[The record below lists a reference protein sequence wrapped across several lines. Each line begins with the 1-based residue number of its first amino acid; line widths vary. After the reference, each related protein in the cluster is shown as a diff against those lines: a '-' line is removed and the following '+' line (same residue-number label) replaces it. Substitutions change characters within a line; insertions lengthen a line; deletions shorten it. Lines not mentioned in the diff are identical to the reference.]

1 MTTNQGIDSYSRSSW
16 HDVMLLRR
24 TSAWYLK
31 SPSSI
36 STPPHFWHLLV
47 INTYN
52 NNPSL
57 GAVVVVVDYLNSAS
71 IWHILFFFICSQ
83 RTIMLN
89 ALCSNVMK
97 SFYSNNIKG
106 DRSSLVLVILRRRT
120 RRKRRRT
127 KRRCSFF

>member
-1 MTTNQGIDSYSRSSW
+1 MMSCYCGGRLHGTSNPHRLLARRRISGISW
-16 HDVMLLRR
+16 LS
-24 TSAWYLK
+24 TS
-31 SPSSI
+31 
-36 STPPHFWHLLV
+36 
-47 INTYN
+47 YN

-89 ALCSNVMK
+89 ALCFNVMK